1 MIFFDCHT
9 FTGSGILQGYIAST
23 KEQKVKNQRILS
35 GVRPTGHIH
44 LGNYLGAIRQWVR
57 LSQSLSKQGL
67 NEQLF
72 CIVDQH
78 ALTTQSDTNNL
89 SLNTY
94 TIAAAYIACGINPD
108 ESAVFIQSHVPA
120 HTELAWYLSCIAPLG
135 WLNRMTQFK
144 DKAGKDTG
152 QACLGLYAYP
162 VLMAADILIYKAT
175 QVPVGEDQKQ
185 HVELA
190 RDLAGLFNRHC
201 DVDYF
206 PLPEPLINKST
217 ARIMSLRD
225 GSKKMSKSDL
235 SDYSRLHLT
244 DENDLLTLKIRKAK
258 TDSDPIPDTIKG
270 LESRLEAQ
278 NLLGIY
284 ANLTEQTLE
293 SVCQQFA
300 GQLFSAF
307 KPILTE
313 VVISTLQPIREK
325 IFQLREEKSYLNQIL
340 HKGAETANQLANKN
354 LSEIRTLLGLVDR

>member
-1 MIFFDCHT
+1 MKGKYANKKI
-9 FTGSGILQGYIAST
+9 
-23 KEQKVKNQRILS
+23 KVKNQRVLS

-44 LGNYLGAIRQWVR
+44 LGNYLGAIRQWVHH
-57 LSQSLSKQGL
+57 SQTLSKENS

-78 ALTTQSDTNNL
+78 ALTTQPDTKNL
-89 SLNTY
+89 TFDTY

-108 ESAVFIQSHVPA
+108 ASNIFVQSHVPA
-120 HTELAWYLSCIAPLG
+120 HTELAWYFSCIAPLG

-152 QACLGLYAYP
+152 KACLGLYAYP
-162 VLMAADILIYKAT
+162 VLMAADILVYKAT

-190 RDLAGLFNRHC
+190 RDLAGLFNRHY
-201 DVDYF
+201 DGDYF

-244 DENDLLTLKIRKAK
+244 DDNDLLALKIKKAK
-258 TDSDPIPDTIKG
+258 TDSDPIPAHVDG
-270 LESRLEAQ
+270 LTNRLEAQ

-284 ANLTEQTLE
+284 ANLTEQSLE
-293 SVCQQFA
+293 SVCQQFG
-300 GQLFSAF
+300 GQFFATF

-313 VVISTLQPIREK
+313 VVISALQPIREK
-325 IFQLREEKSYLNQIL
+325 ILQLREEKTYLKKVLQQ
-340 HKGAETANQLANKN
+340 GAETANQLANRHLK
-354 LSEIRTLLGLVDR
+354 EIRSLLGLVEY